1 MHTHWKWLSA
11 KNENTVNLKS
21 ASFVVITL
29 FTKVRRFD
37 SYTFIQKSPGLHFGE
52 RFTLSWKSS
61 KCRSRDSQRLEMV
74 PGSSNRKA
82 WLQGNRSMM
91 FGSCYVT
98 HNTPTDWFT
107 VLGTTVV
114 YTITSGW
121 GNSLHWRGSG
131 EAKTHPARPPSG
143 LHWRLAPWT
152 SSDNLP
158 SLSSQ

>member
-11 KNENTVNLKS
+11 KNTVNLKS

-98 HNTPTDWFT
+98 HRLTDLQYWELQWSIRLQADEAT
-107 VLGTTVV
+107 LSIEGVLVRPKHTQPVLQAGCTDVWHHGHPVTT
-114 YTITSGW
+114 S
-121 GNSLHWRGSG
+121 
-131 EAKTHPARPPSG
+131 
-143 LHWRLAPWT
+143 RL
-152 SSDNLP
+152 SHHSN
-158 SLSSQ
+158 